1 MEYNYAEAHEPTLP
15 TNNDVRIVIEEE
27 DAVKYNARFE
37 RLTRSDNERLREVS
51 LKHITSR

>member
-1 MEYNYAEAHEPTLP
+1 MEYAEAHEPTLP
-15 TNNDVRIVIEEE
+15 TNHDVRIVIEEE

-51 LKHITSR
+51 LKHITSK